1 MVKELSSVA
10 RNHTNKGKIRNT
22 GDNMRL
28 LDLVVKFNLRS
39 VAIIGLT
46 KNVGKTVTMNMV
58 LNQAIKSGLRV
69 GVASMGR
76 DGEKEDILTRQE
88 KPKIEVQPGTLVV
101 TAEDALRGSRALLR
115 PLVSTQIF
123 TPLGEVFLYEVRRA
137 GNVELVGPRTQK
149 QLKSVVELLTERT
162 DLAFLDGAINR
173 VLSASPSVSD
183 GTIVA
188 TGASLSRSPQN
199 IVQKTAFRLE
209 TLRLPPLEERFLI
222 ERAEEELEH
231 SRAVLLGKDGH
242 WYSLESPTSFGLGP
256 RLETRLEEGMEK
268 VFLGGAL
275 TDEILKAAL
284 NPAFIETGKIIISD
298 GTKVFAN
305 PMLWKRFRSRGGRVE
320 VMKEI
325 RVVGLTVN
333 PIAPEHYFFDP
344 EELIG
349 HLASEIS
356 DIPIMDV
363 VAGIGWWGKEKLC
376 LA

>member
-1 MVKELSSVA
+1 MA